1 MKLVYHKDPAG
12 NFGDDLNPWLWGELL
27 GPEFFDGDER
37 LLFYGVGT
45 LLSPRTVRRPGK
57 KIVFGS
63 GAASRAR
70 IRLDCSF
77 DVRCV
82 RGPLT
87 AKALGLREEFAVTDP
102 ACLVADT
109 SVGRRDAPKEY
120 AVSVIPHHLSVGML
134 DWDDVSA
141 RCGMRWIDPRSP
153 FLRVFEE
160 IRRSR
165 LVLTESLH
173 GAVVAD
179 AFRVP
184 WIPIR
189 YSHRFLEFKWRDWA
203 ESLGI
208 DLAIAEL
215 PAAFTGALSPAARA
229 KNLFRRALGT
239 LAANRAWSRRP
250 CRRSTADEVA
260 AFARALSRVA
270 REVAPRLSSDAALE
284 RALGRLRDKLDELRV
299 RRDGPRP
306 V

>member
-1 MKLVYHKDPAG
+1 MKLVYHRDRGG

-27 GPEFFDGDER
+27 GPEFFDDDESE
-37 LLFYGVGT
+37 LFYGVGT
-45 LLSPRTVRRPGK
+45 LLSPRSARRPGK

-63 GAASRAR
+63 GAASEAR
-70 IRLDCSF
+70 IEVDRSF

-87 AKALGLREEFAVTDP
+87 ARALGVSEELAVTDP
-102 ACLVADT
+102 ACLVVET
-109 SVGRRDAPKEY
+109 GFGKSGVPKGHD
-120 AVSVIPHHLSVGML
+120 VSLIPHHLSLGML
-134 DWDDVSA
+134 DWGDVSA
-141 RCGMRWIDPRSP
+141 RCGMRWIDPRWP

-160 IRRSR
+160 IRSSR

-173 GAVVAD
+173 GAIVAD

-203 ESLGI
+203 GSLGI

-215 PAAFTGALSPAARA
+215 PPAFSGALPLATRA
-229 KNLFRRALGT
+229 KNLFRRALGA
-239 LAANRAWSRRP
+239 LGGKKAWTRRP
-250 CRRSTADEVA
+250 YRRSTEAEIA
-260 AFARALSRVA
+260 GFLRALARVP
-270 REVAPRLSSDAALE
+270 REAAPCLSSDAALE
-284 RALGRLRDKLDELRV
+284 RARARLREKLDELRV
-299 RRDGPRP
+299 RRSGSRA